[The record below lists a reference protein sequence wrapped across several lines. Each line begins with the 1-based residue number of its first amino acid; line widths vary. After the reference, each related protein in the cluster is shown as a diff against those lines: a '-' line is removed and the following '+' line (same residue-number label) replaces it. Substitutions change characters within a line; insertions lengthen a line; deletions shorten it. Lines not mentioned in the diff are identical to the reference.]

1 LIYLTKLAIT
11 ENMFNLADTNSRDFL
26 VWSDPMVKA
35 DDMRNLA
42 REYITDNED
51 VVLAEEGEPAIEIE
65 EVAIRSMFNG
75 RWTMTY
81 TF

>member
-1 LIYLTKLAIT
+1 
-11 ENMFNLADTNSRDFL
+11 
-26 VWSDPMVKA
+26 MVKA

-51 VVLAEEGEPAIEIE
+51 VVLAEEGESAIEIE
-65 EVAIRSMFNG
+65 EVAIRSKFNG

>member
-1 LIYLTKLAIT
+1 
-11 ENMFNLADTNSRDFL
+11 MFNLAATNSRDFL

-51 VVLAEEGEPAIEIE
+51 VVLAEEGESAIEIE
-65 EVAIRSMFNG
+65 EVAIRSKFNG

>member
-1 LIYLTKLAIT
+1 
-11 ENMFNLADTNSRDFL
+11 MFNLADTDARDFL
-26 VWSDPMVKA
+26 VWSDTMVKT

-51 VVLAEEGEPAIEIE
+51 VVLEEEGESAEEIE
-65 EVAIRSMFNG
+65 EVAIRSKLNG

>member
-1 LIYLTKLAIT
+1 
-11 ENMFNLADTNSRDFL
+11 MFNLADTNARDFL
-26 VWSDPMVKA
+26 VWSDPMVKT
-35 DDMRNLA
+35 DDMRALA

-51 VVLAEEGEPAIEIE
+51 IVLEEEGESAVEIE
-65 EVAIRSMFNG
+65 EVAIRSKVNG